1 MSFDDDAEIPVAD
14 LTTQWDEPFQQVSSL
29 ISSGKRM
36 SPDGELMAAFVKRG
50 YPVDTHPL
58 WFGTRRQHDEN
69 DATLG
74 ENDATVDEN
83 DVPLGENDATVDE
96 NDVPLGEH
104 GDLDVMVDG
113 KMVNTVFTTKIGYP
127 IPSVTVIGTSR
138 CIV

>member
-83 DVPLGENDATVDE
+83 DVPLGE
-96 NDVPLGEH
+96 H

-113 KMVNTVFTTKIGYP
+113 KVVNTVFTTKIGYP